1 MDYDIKDPKL
11 ASKGQERIEWSA
23 INMPVLTKIR
33 GYFAK
38 EKPLAGAK
46 IACCLHV
53 TTETANLMQ
62 TLKDGG
68 ATVALCASNPLS
80 TQDDVAAALSVIQGI
95 PTFSIKGEDN
105 QVYYKHIDSVLSI
118 GPDITIDD
126 GADLISTI
134 HKRKRELAG
143 KVLGGCEETTTG
155 VVRLRSLEKKGEL
168 LYPVIAINDAD
179 TKHLFDN
186 RYGTGQ
192 STMDGIIRATNH
204 LIAGSRFVV
213 CGYGWCGKGV
223 AMRARGLGAQV
234 IVTEVNPLK
243 AIEAIMDGFQVMPI
257 RAAAKIGDV
266 FCTLTGCCKVISTEE
281 FRLMKDGAVV
291 CNSGHFDVELDLE
304 ALQKLSKEV
313 RRLRGVVT
321 EHILENGKRI
331 FLLAEGRLVN
341 LSAAEGH
348 PAMVMDMSFA
358 NQALC
363 ASYLYKQEEKL
374 EKRVYR
380 VPKAIDETV
389 ARMKLESMG
398 VAIDKLTEEQ
408 KTYLSS
414 WELGT

>member
-1 MDYDIKDPKL
+1 MDYDIKEPKL

-23 INMPVLTKIR
+23 INMPVLAKIR

-38 EKPLAGAK
+38 EKPLSGAK

-53 TTETANLMQ
+53 TAETANLMQ

-68 ATVALCASNPLS
+68 AEVALCASNPLS
-80 TQDDVAAALSVIQGI
+80 TQDDVASALSIIHGI
-95 PTFSIKGEDN
+95 PTFAIKGEDN

-118 GPDITIDD
+118 APNITIDD

-155 VVRLRSLEKKGEL
+155 VVRLRALEKKGEL

-204 LIAGSRFVV
+204 LIAGSKFVV

-234 IVTEVNPLK
+234 IVTEINPLK
-243 AIEAIMDGFQVMPI
+243 AIEAIMDGFQVLPI
-257 RAAAKIGDV
+257 GEAAKIGDI
-266 FCTLTGCCKVISTEE
+266 FCTLTGCCKVISAAE
-281 FRLMKDGAVV
+281 FKLMKDGAVV

-313 RRLRGVVT
+313 RRLREVVT
-321 EHILENGKRI
+321 EYILEDGKRI

-389 ARMKLESMG
+389 ARMKLESMN
-398 VAIDKLTEEQ
+398 VTIDVLTQEQ

>member
-1 MDYDIKDPKL
+1 MDYDIKEPKL

-23 INMPVLTKIR
+23 INMPVLAKIR

-38 EKPLAGAK
+38 EKPLSGAK

-53 TTETANLMQ
+53 TAETANLMQ

-68 ATVALCASNPLS
+68 AEVALCASNPLS
-80 TQDDVAAALSVIQGI
+80 TQDDVASALSIIHGI
-95 PTFSIKGEDN
+95 PTFAIKGEDN

-118 GPDITIDD
+118 APNITIDD

-155 VVRLRSLEKKGEL
+155 VVRLRALEKKGEL

-204 LIAGSRFVV
+204 LIAGSKFVV

-234 IVTEVNPLK
+234 IVTEINPLK
-243 AIEAIMDGFQVMPI
+243 AIEAIMDGFQVLPI
-257 RAAAKIGDV
+257 GEAAKIGDI
-266 FCTLTGCCKVISTEE
+266 FCTLTGCCKVISAAE
-281 FRLMKDGAVV
+281 FKLMKDGAVV

-313 RRLRGVVT
+313 RRLREVVT
-321 EHILENGKRI
+321 EYILEDGKRI

-363 ASYLYKQEEKL
+363 ASYLYKQEDKL

-389 ARMKLESMG
+389 ARMKLESMN
-398 VAIDKLTEEQ
+398 VTIDVLTQEQ

>member
-1 MDYDIKDPKL
+1 MDYDIKEPKL

-23 INMPVLTKIR
+23 INMPVLAKIR

-38 EKPLAGAK
+38 EKPLSGAK

-53 TTETANLMQ
+53 TAETANLMQ

-68 ATVALCASNPLS
+68 AEVALCASNPLS
-80 TQDDVAAALSVIQGI
+80 TQDDVASALSIIHGI
-95 PTFSIKGEDN
+95 PTFAIKGEDN

-118 GPDITIDD
+118 APNITIDD

-155 VVRLRSLEKKGEL
+155 VVRLRALEKKGEL

-204 LIAGSRFVV
+204 LIAGSKFVV

-234 IVTEVNPLK
+234 IVTEINPLK
-243 AIEAIMDGFQVMPI
+243 AIEAIMDGFQVLTI
-257 RAAAKIGDV
+257 GEAAKIGDI
-266 FCTLTGCCKVISTEE
+266 FCTLTGCCKVISAAE
-281 FRLMKDGAVV
+281 FKLMKDGAVV

-313 RRLRGVVT
+313 RRLREVVT
-321 EHILENGKRI
+321 EYILEDGKRI

-389 ARMKLESMG
+389 ARMKLESMN
-398 VAIDKLTEEQ
+398 VAIDVLTEEQ

>member
-1 MDYDIKDPKL
+1 MDYDIKEPKL

-23 INMPVLTKIR
+23 INMPVLAKIR

-38 EKPLAGAK
+38 EKPLSGAK

-53 TTETANLMQ
+53 TAETANLMQ

-68 ATVALCASNPLS
+68 AEVALCASNPLS
-80 TQDDVAAALSVIQGI
+80 TQDDVASALSIIHGI
-95 PTFSIKGEDN
+95 PTFAIKGEDN

-118 GPDITIDD
+118 APNITIDD

-155 VVRLRSLEKKGEL
+155 VVRLRALEKKGEL

-204 LIAGSRFVV
+204 LIAGSKFVV

-234 IVTEVNPLK
+234 IVTEINPLK
-243 AIEAIMDGFQVMPI
+243 AIEAIMDGFQVLTI
-257 RAAAKIGDV
+257 GEAAKIGDI
-266 FCTLTGCCKVISTEE
+266 FCTLTGCCKVISAAE
-281 FRLMKDGAVV
+281 FKLMKDGAVV

-313 RRLRGVVT
+313 RRLREVVT
-321 EHILENGKRI
+321 EYILEDGKRI

-389 ARMKLESMG
+389 ARMKLESMN
-398 VAIDKLTEEQ
+398 VTIDVLTQEQ

>member
-1 MDYDIKDPKL
+1 M
-11 ASKGQERIEWSA
+11 
-23 INMPVLTKIR
+23 
-33 GYFAK
+33 
-38 EKPLAGAK
+38 
-46 IACCLHV
+46 
-53 TTETANLMQ
+53 
-62 TLKDGG
+62 
-68 ATVALCASNPLS
+68 
-80 TQDDVAAALSVIQGI
+80 
-95 PTFSIKGEDN
+95 
-105 QVYYKHIDSVLSI
+105 LSI
-118 GPDITIDD
+118 APNITIDD

-134 HKRKRELAG
+134 HKRKRELAS

-155 VVRLRSLEKKGEL
+155 VVRLRALEKKGEL

-204 LIAGSRFVV
+204 LIAGSKFVV

-234 IVTEVNPLK
+234 IVTEINPLK
-243 AIEAIMDGFQVMPI
+243 AIEAIMDGFQVLTI
-257 RAAAKIGDV
+257 GEAAKIGDI
-266 FCTLTGCCKVISTEE
+266 FCTLTGCCKVISAEE
-281 FRLMKDGAVV
+281 FQLMKDGAVV

-313 RRLRGVVT
+313 RRLREVVT
-321 EHILENGKRI
+321 EYILEDGKRI

-389 ARMKLESMG
+389 ARMKLESMN
-398 VAIDKLTEEQ
+398 VTIDVLTQEQ